1 MIMPN
6 DTTVAVVDGTRMRLF
21 RNKGVEPHI
30 RLVPLTDP
38 EIAAVNQGSGS
49 RHRSVAA
56 NPDATRLTEDDFV
69 AAAAD
74 YLNRQVLE
82 GEIGPLFVIAD
93 PRSLGELRRR
103 FHGAVESRLVGELAK
118 DLAGHSMEAIETAL
132 SKVC

>member
-38 EIAAVNQGSGS
+38 EIAAVNQ
-49 RHRSVAA
+49 
-56 NPDATRLTEDDFV
+56 ATRLTEDDFV

-118 DLAGHSMEAIETAL
+118 DLAGHSMEAIESAL

>member
-21 RNKGVEPHI
+21 RNNGVEPHV
-30 RLVPLTDP
+30 RLAQLADP

-56 NPDATRLTEDDFV
+56 NPDATRLTEDDFA

-74 YLNRQVLE
+74 YLNRWVLD
-82 GEIGPLFVIAD
+82 GEIGPLFVVAD
-93 PRSLGELRRR
+93 PRSLGEMRRH

-118 DLAGHSMEAIETAL
+118 DLAGHSMEAIERAL
-132 SKVC
+132 SKV